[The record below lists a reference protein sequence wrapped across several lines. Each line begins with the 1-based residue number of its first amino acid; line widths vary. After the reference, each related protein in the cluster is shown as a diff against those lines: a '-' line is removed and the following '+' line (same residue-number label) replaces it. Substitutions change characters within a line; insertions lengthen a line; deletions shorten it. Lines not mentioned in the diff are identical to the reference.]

1 MNTITKT
8 YNNISRSLGRF
19 FDIKTLLRDW
29 LFSSNYLEDMIHD
42 EVHTQTAD
50 SISKVDDWVYE
61 VESLEDKVNDFEYK
75 MDDWEYE
82 TLNTIENEAR
92 DTVAQ
97 AKTDILA
104 LINSQCNVQLIITK
118 KENDNV

>member
-1 MNTITKT
+1 
-8 YNNISRSLGRF
+8 
-19 FDIKTLLRDW
+19 
-29 LFSSNYLEDMIHD
+29 MIHD

-92 DTVAQ
+92 DTVEQ
-97 AKTDILA
+97 AKTDILS